1 MAAEIFEAGNRAA
14 PRSSSGTTCNNLRDL
29 VRAGLVREVAVEGHA
44 ARFEVKDRRYYHL
57 IYNRCGKVAGMERCD
72 VPRPAP
78 GPLGNRVL
86 RECELI
92 FRGLCAECTP
102 RKIPFEFGRLWITGP
117 LVRTSKSRQVAI
129 ARIGRLEGICIRSR

>member
-1 MAAEIFEAGNRAA
+1 MIKSSLDGGGRRRRYAAVAFLMGNSGHPTAAEIFEAGNRAA

-44 ARFEVKDRRYYHL
+44 ARFEVKDRRHYHF
-57 IYNRCGKVAGMERCD
+57 IYNRCGKVEDMERCD

-78 GPLGNRVL
+78 GPLGKRVL

-102 RKIPFEFGRLWITGP
+102 RQDSL
-117 LVRTSKSRQVAI
+117 
-129 ARIGRLEGICIRSR
+129 